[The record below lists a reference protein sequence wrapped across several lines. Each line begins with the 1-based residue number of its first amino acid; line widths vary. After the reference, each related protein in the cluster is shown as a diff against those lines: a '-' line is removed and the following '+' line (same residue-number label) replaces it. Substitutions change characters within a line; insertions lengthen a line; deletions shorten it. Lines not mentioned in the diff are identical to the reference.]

1 MWKSSIAGLVSQ
13 WVIMESLGL
22 CLSGS
27 LETAGVV
34 SRWVILESLGLCL
47 SGSLE
52 AAGVVSRWVIGF
64 AGLRSDRIARIWNEL
79 LKDRGLLGGI
89 C

>member
-1 MWKSSIAGLVSQ
+1 MWKSSIAGVVSQ
-13 WVIMESLGL
+13 WVILESLGL

-34 SRWVILESLGLCL
+34 SRWVI
-47 SGSLE
+47 
-52 AAGVVSRWVIGF
+52 GF
-64 AGLRSDRIARIWNEL
+64 AGLCSDRIARIWNEL

-89 C
+89 SVGIWSGMDEA